1 MSLENDVRSTG
12 LATERVLPAG
22 ISLWEDG
29 SHADELAF
37 VVQGELAARVGDAE
51 LGRIHRGEMVG
62 EASAW
67 VGGRRTAEVVAI
79 EQTTLLVL
87 KRKDLPVLKQ
97 KFVRVYDRMLDGA
110 LHAVARRIRNVDL
123 DIATRAAG
131 SLDRPENKEPSWWR
145 KLVASMQG
153 PSVGDAPLADVP
165 LRMLPALQ
173 GKPGPTL
180 LRLKRA
186 LVAKSYRK
194 GEAVFLQ
201 DDEGRSV
208 FLVAA
213 GRIDVIRNVRGGKA
227 VPLASLGLGGLF
239 GTGAAILGGQRNASC
254 IVGSDFAWVYELSH
268 ESLSALED
276 DAARVWKEALLAA
289 LRLQLGTADE
299 QLAALERDGREPSAE
314 DYDRIL
320 GLLSTYQGN
329 EEKTSGTLW

>member
-22 ISLWEDG
+22 IPLWEDG
-29 SHADELAF
+29 SDADELAF
-37 VVQGELAARVGDAE
+37 VVDGELAARVGDAE

-67 VGGRRTAEVVAI
+67 VGGRRTAEVVAV
-79 EQTTLLVL
+79 EETRLLVL

-97 KFVRVYDRMLDGA
+97 KYVRVYDRMLDGA
-110 LHAVARRIRNVDL
+110 LHAVARRIRTVDL
-123 DIATRAAG
+123 DIAKRAAG
-131 SLDRPENKEPSWWR
+131 TLDRPENKEPSWWR
-145 KLVASMQG
+145 KLISSMQG
-153 PSVGDAPLADVP
+153 PGVGDAPLADVP
-165 LRMLPALQ
+165 LRMLPALK
-173 GKPGPTL
+173 GRPGPTL

-201 DDEGRSV
+201 DEDGRSV
-208 FLVAA
+208 YLVAA
-213 GRIDVIRNVRGGKA
+213 GRIDVIRNVKGGRA

-239 GTGAAILGGQRNASC
+239 GTGAAILGGERSASC
-254 IVGSDFAWVYELSH
+254 VVGSDFAWVYELSH
-268 ESLSALED
+268 EALTSIED
-276 DAARVWKEALLAA
+276 DAARAWKEALLSA

-299 QLAALERDGREPSAE
+299 QLAALDRDGREPSAE

-320 GLLSTYQGN
+320 GLLSTYQGKD
-329 EEKTSGTLW
+329 EAPSGTLW